1 MNKKFPVIKFRVVTR
16 DFCTYP
22 QDSGKWTFSEFL
34 ALPYLSTFLNIRVHY
49 FCTIFWAF
57 HDKPFFLWYS
67 LQRWFSLRKN
77 QIEILRANS
86 NRLIPSLE
94 QIERQLQALEDD
106 SNTDKELRHLA
117 RLLYVGQLVEHVGLL
132 YSLNEQTFCQFLSDN
147 KHVLQKP
154 LS

>member
-1 MNKKFPVIKFRVVTR
+1 MRLT
-16 DFCTYP
+16 
-22 QDSGKWTFSEFL
+22 
-34 ALPYLSTFLNIRVHY
+34 
-49 FCTIFWAF
+49 
-57 HDKPFFLWYS
+57 
-67 LQRWFSLRKN
+67 

-94 QIERQLQALEDD
+94 QIERQILALEND

-117 RLLYVGQLVEHVGLL
+117 RLLYAGQLVEKAGLL

-154 LS
+154 PS